1 MKESVLDILIYL
13 FENYFDA
20 DLDSAPEPD
29 RDTLK
34 DELERA
40 GFSERE
46 VDRALEWLEQLSA
59 DPQRAGSVPTPR
71 AMRIFDPSEQ
81 ARLDTDCRGYI
92 LYLENIGILNASQRE
107 LVIDRLL
114 ALDAR
119 QIDIEQVKWV
129 VLMVLFSQPGQE
141 NAYLRMEPPAGP
153 RSAVASR
160 STGRCA
166 TTATRCWPP
175 PRS

>member
-34 DELERA
+34 EELDRA

-46 VDRALEWLEQLSA
+46 INRALEWLDQLSA
-59 DPQRAGSVPTPR
+59 DPQRSGIAPTSR
-71 AMRIFDPSEQ
+71 AIRVFDAREL

-92 LYLENIGILNASQRE
+92 LYLENIGILSAAQRE
-107 LVIDRLL
+107 LAIDRLL
-114 ALDAR
+114 ALDAA

-141 NAYLRMEPPAGP
+141 SAYLRMEDLVFDN
-153 RSAVASR
+153 RMDIVH
-160 STGRCA
+160 
-166 TTATRCWPP
+166 
-175 PRS
+175 

>member
-20 DLDSAPEPD
+20 DIESAPEPD

-46 VDRALEWLEQLSA
+46 VERALEWLEQLSA
-59 DPQRAGSVPTPR
+59 DPRTGVAPTSRAIRV
-71 AMRIFDPSEQ
+71 FDTREL
-81 ARLDTDCRGYI
+81 ARLDTECRGYI
-92 LYLENIGILNASQRE
+92 LYLENIGILSASQRE

-114 ALDAR
+114 ALDAA

-141 NAYLRMEPPAGP
+141 SAYLRMEDLVFDN
-153 RSAVASR
+153 RLDIVH
-160 STGRCA
+160 
-166 TTATRCWPP
+166 
-175 PRS
+175 

>member
-20 DLDSAPEPD
+20 DIESAPEPD

-46 VDRALEWLEQLSA
+46 IERALEWLQKLSA
-59 DPQRAGSVPTPR
+59 DPLRDTVAPTSRAI
-71 AMRIFDPSEQ
+71 RIFDAREL

-92 LYLENIGILNASQRE
+92 LYLENIGILSAAQRE
-107 LVIDRLL
+107 LAIDRLL
-114 ALDAR
+114 ALDAA
-119 QIDIEQVKWV
+119 QLDIEQVKWV

-141 NAYLRMEPPAGP
+141 NAYLRMEDLVFDN
-153 RSAVASR
+153 RMDIVH
-160 STGRCA
+160 
-166 TTATRCWPP
+166 
-175 PRS
+175 